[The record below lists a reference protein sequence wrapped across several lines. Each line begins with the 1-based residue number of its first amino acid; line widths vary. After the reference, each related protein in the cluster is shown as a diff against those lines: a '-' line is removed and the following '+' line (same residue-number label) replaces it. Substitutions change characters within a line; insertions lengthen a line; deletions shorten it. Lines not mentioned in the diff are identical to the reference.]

1 MGRPGGSGRRHEAAD
16 LPARPAGG
24 PRGRL
29 RRGPG
34 SPTEERLRRVPAA
47 PAAAA
52 GGGSGR
58 AGPSPAVCRGAAA
71 GRASVKGLG
80 PFVPFCGAVLPLTA
94 PLGAVSRRRPLP
106 AGGDPAARP
115 PGPSAARRSGRPA
128 SRLSGS
134 VVKGRFHFFPDR
146 GLGTLF
152 FFFFLLLKGK
162 KKSVK
167 NLKSRP
173 RVDLWKVS
181 PSKVNVAG
189 KEESDRSGRGT
200 SVPVRR
206 IWESPGRPGPCAFAR
221 RPARARRPLGAPQPR
236 GRRPGPGSAH
246 SASPGPERRLVAA
259 VSPVPPD
266 LDVAQEKLGCF

>member
-34 SPTEERLRRVPAA
+34 SPTEQRLRRVPAA

-94 PLGAVSRRRPLP
+94 PLGAVSRRRRGPRRPLP
-106 AGGDPAARP
+106 AGGDPAAWPLGEEEWATSLPSLRERGQRP
-115 PGPSAARRSGRPA
+115 VSLFPGPRTR
-128 SRLSGS
+128 
-134 VVKGRFHFFPDR
+134 D
-146 GLGTLF
+146 TF
-152 FFFFLLLKGK
+152 FFFFFCSLKE
-162 KKSVK
+162 KKS
-167 NLKSRP
+167 
-173 RVDLWKVS
+173 
-181 PSKVNVAG
+181 
-189 KEESDRSGRGT
+189 
-200 SVPVRR
+200 
-206 IWESPGRPGPCAFAR
+206 
-221 RPARARRPLGAPQPR
+221 Q
-236 GRRPGPGSAH
+236 
-246 SASPGPERRLVAA
+246 
-259 VSPVPPD
+259 
-266 LDVAQEKLGCF
+266 